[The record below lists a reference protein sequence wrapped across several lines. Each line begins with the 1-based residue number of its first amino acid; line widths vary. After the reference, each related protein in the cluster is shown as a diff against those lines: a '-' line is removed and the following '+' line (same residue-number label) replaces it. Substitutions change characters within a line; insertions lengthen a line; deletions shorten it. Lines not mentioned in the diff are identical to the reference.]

1 MIVSPQVS
9 KKVNFKYVV
18 LSLILL
24 ALLDSLF
31 TDIGIRQHYI
41 TEANP
46 IMKYIYDTSVFG
58 FYALKISLPIFLLLL
73 LSKIKPK
80 KYLNG
85 INKLCSHPLLCCTFP
100 PYFLD
105 FIGNNYLTNKAY

>member
-1 MIVSPQVS
+1 MNVYPQATTS
-9 KKVNFKYVV
+9 INFKYVV

-24 ALLDSLF
+24 AFLDSLF
-31 TDIGIRQHYI
+31 TDIGIRQNFI

-58 FYALKISLPIFLLLL
+58 FYALKISLPLFLLLL

-80 KYLNG
+80 KYLKVLISSAIILYTAVLFLHFFWISLAI
-85 INKLCSHPLLCCTFP
+85 IN
-100 PYFLD
+100 
-105 FIGNNYLTNKAY
+105 

>member
-1 MIVSPQVS
+1 MNVSTQVS

-24 ALLDSLF
+24 AILDSLF

-46 IMKYIYDTSVFG
+46 IMKNIYDASVFG
-58 FYALKISLPIFLLLL
+58 FYTLKISLPLILLLL

-80 KYLNG
+80 KY
-85 INKLCSHPLLCCTFP
+85 IMVLLISAVTL
-100 PYFLD
+100 YSVVLFLH
-105 FIGNNYLTNKAY
+105 FFWISLAIIT

>member
-1 MIVSPQVS
+1 MIVSPQAS
-9 KKVNFKYVV
+9 KKVDFKYVV

-46 IMKYIYDTSVFG
+46 IMKNIYDTSVFG
-58 FYALKISLPIFLLLL
+58 FYALKISLPIFLLYL

-80 KYLNG
+80 KYLMVL
-85 INKLCSHPLLCCTFP
+85 ISSAVILYSVVL
-100 PYFLD
+100 FLHI
-105 FIGNNYLTNKAY
+105 FWISLAIII